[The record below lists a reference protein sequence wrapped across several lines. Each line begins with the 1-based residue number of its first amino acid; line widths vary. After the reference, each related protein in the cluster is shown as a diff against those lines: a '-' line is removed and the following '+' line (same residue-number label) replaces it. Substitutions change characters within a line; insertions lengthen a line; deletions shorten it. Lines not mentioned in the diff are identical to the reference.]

1 MTLPDLVWH
10 HRALVAEVAAHN
22 LAVIVRRRRGADWSA
37 PENQYRNALAEIEA
51 LA

>member
-1 MTLPDLVWH
+1 MTRPDLVWH

-37 PENQYRNALAEIEA
+37 RENQYRNALAEIEA